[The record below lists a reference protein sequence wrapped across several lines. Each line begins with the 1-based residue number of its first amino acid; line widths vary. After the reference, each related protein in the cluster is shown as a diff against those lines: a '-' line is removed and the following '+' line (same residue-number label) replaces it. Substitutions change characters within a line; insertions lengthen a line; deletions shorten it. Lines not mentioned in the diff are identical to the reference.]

1 MSSKKYLSSKFCCGC
16 ERRLDRLDRSKLIK
30 AKIEDNTYIN
40 TIRQENEK
48 TIKVISGDDLLCTKC
63 YNKLSRKRK
72 SEQGIVT
79 LESDRDFVLPS
90 TSRQVSSS
98 VPQTSSPVAKRVALN
113 PPVSSSGSSENSPP
127 SSPQL
132 NSTFE
137 DLEVECEQR
146 QSMVIDIPITSK
158 SHSRCLICPT
168 VRKNLRRISP
178 QVQIDFMIKNG
189 IWISE
194 ESRLC
199 AHHFRENNTL
209 KPEHEDLIT
218 TTSDTS
224 IWTPNEVLSLI
235 DRLRD
240 RAQEKPESLFE
251 NIDSVSE
258 ETCKN
263 ITGLDKFYFK
273 ELFKLL
279 PSLNKFKNTYNP
291 IQMLATFLFRLKN
304 GISLNLI
311 ATIFKLRSFQTVG
324 RMINETRKCIT
335 EDLVSQKL
343 GLVNMDRTDLMNA
356 ETTWMARKI
365 LNSGDSLITIWDGTY
380 AYCQKSSNYY
390 MQRQTYSLQK
400 KRHLVKPFIGIT
412 TNGRYLDVWEP
423 NDALSNDASI
433 MNNLLKKESFRNFFK
448 KGDIFVVDRGFRDSL
463 REFERYGFRYEM
475 PAYLARGQKQLTCQ
489 EANRSR
495 KVTKVRYAV
504 EVAIGRLKQFKY
516 LDKIIQN
523 STLPHIFED
532 FRIVAAIL
540 NAQYNDIESD
550 VRHRVEIA
558 NKILERENIPN
569 TLVAFVDSNNLDTK
583 RAPFKKIESCEIND
597 FPKLEFQDLYFITL
611 GTYQLKQ
618 SLSYIAQHLDENG
631 LFFLEAFKDNNVKEL
646 NGNSLIRAK
655 LQSRHSKS
663 TKYNIYIQY
672 DPTRDATDAIIMWLC
687 RCKNGQRTLGCC
699 AHVASV
705 IYYFAFG
712 RYQESIKT
720 PAAFL
725 TNLFPHAH
733 PVLHESSD
741 EESQPVP

>member
-1 MSSKKYLSSKFCCGC
+1 
-16 ERRLDRLDRSKLIK
+16 
-30 AKIEDNTYIN
+30 
-40 TIRQENEK
+40 
-48 TIKVISGDDLLCTKC
+48 
-63 YNKLSRKRK
+63 
-72 SEQGIVT
+72 
-79 LESDRDFVLPS
+79 
-90 TSRQVSSS
+90 
-98 VPQTSSPVAKRVALN
+98 
-113 PPVSSSGSSENSPP
+113 
-127 SSPQL
+127 
-132 NSTFE
+132 
-137 DLEVECEQR
+137 
-146 QSMVIDIPITSK
+146 
-158 SHSRCLICPT
+158 
-168 VRKNLRRISP
+168 
-178 QVQIDFMIKNG
+178 MIKNG
-189 IWISE
+189 IWISDD
-194 ESRLC
+194 SRLC
-199 AHHFRENNTL
+199 ALHFREDKTL

-224 IWTPNEVLSLI
+224 VWTPNEVLALI

-240 RAQEKPESLFE
+240 EAQKEPQNLFE
-251 NIDSVSE
+251 NIDLVSD
-258 ETCKN
+258 ETCKS
-263 ITGLDKFYFK
+263 ITGLDKFYFM
-273 ELFKLL
+273 ELFDSV
-279 PSLNKFKNTYNP
+279 PSLKKFKDTYNP
-291 IQMLATFLFRLKN
+291 TVMLATFLFRLKN

-324 RMINETRKCIT
+324 RMINETRKCKT
-335 EDLVSQKL
+335 KDFVLEKL
-343 GLVNMDRTDLMNA
+343 GLVNMDRTDLINT

-365 LNSGDSLITIWDGTY
+365 LNPGDNLITIWDGTY

-390 MQRQTYSLQK
+390 MQKQLYSLQK

-423 NDALSNDASI
+423 HDALSNDASV
-433 MNNLLKKESFRNFFK
+433 MNNLLDDESFRNFFK

-463 REFERYGFRYEM
+463 KEFKRYGFRHEM
-475 PAYLARGQKQLTCQ
+475 PAYLAPRQKQLTWQ
-489 EANRSR
+489 ESNRSR

-540 NAQYNDIESD
+540 DARYNDIESD
-550 VRHRVEIA
+550 VEHRAVIA
-558 NKILERENIPN
+558 RKILERENIPN
-569 TLVAFVDSNNLDTK
+569 TLVFFVNSYNLDMK
-583 RAPFKKIESCEIND
+583 RAPFKKIESCEISD
-597 FPKLEFQDLYFITL
+597 FPKLEFLDLYLITL

-618 SLSYIAQHLDENG
+618 SLSHIAQHLDENG

-672 DPTRDATDAIIMWLC
+672 DPTRSATDAIIMWLC
-687 RCKNGQRTLGCC
+687 RCKNGERTLGCC

-705 IYYFAFG
+705 IYYFAYG

-725 TNLFPHAH
+725 TNLFPHAN

-741 EESQPVP
+741 EENVALDP